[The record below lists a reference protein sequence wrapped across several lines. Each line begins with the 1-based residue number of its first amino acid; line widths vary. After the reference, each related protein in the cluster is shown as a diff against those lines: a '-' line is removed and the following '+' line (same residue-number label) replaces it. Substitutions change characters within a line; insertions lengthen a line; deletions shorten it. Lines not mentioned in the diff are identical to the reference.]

1 MFLWKILLYLHHKTI
16 CMKKLLLLFTLIIL
30 TSNLFAH
37 DFINPIGGRAAAM
50 GGCSAASRGLWA
62 MQNNPAGM
70 AYLDKFSIGLYYE
83 NRWFLSETAYKS
95 AALALPT
102 KFGCLG
108 LSFNQFGSSKYSEN
122 KFGLA
127 YAKDFGPY
135 LQIGL
140 QLDYLSINL
149 GSEYGRQ
156 SAVTFELG
164 IQSQVTEK
172 LRLGTYI
179 FNPVSFKLEQTI
191 NQEKLPIVFRFGLAY
206 QFTKDFVGQCEVEK
220 NTDHDGVSLRGG
232 LEYEA
237 LKNFYLRAGMQYNPN
252 LLSFGL
258 GYEIRFARIDVSA
271 QLHQM
276 LGASLQIG
284 MIFSIGK

>member
-1 MFLWKILLYLHHKTI
+1 MKKILLTVILYLS
-16 CMKKLLLLFTLIIL
+16 LSNAFAYDIL
-30 TSNLFAH
+30 Q
-37 DFINPIGGRAAAM
+37 PVGGRAAAM
-50 GGCSAASRGLWA
+50 GGTAVASRGLWA
-62 MQNNPAGM
+62 LQNNPAGM
-70 AYLDKFSIGLYYE
+70 ANLDRFSFGLYYE
-83 NRWFLSETAYKS
+83 NHWMLKETAFKS
-95 AALALPT
+95 AALAVPV

-140 QLDYLSINL
+140 QLDYLMLSIGNN
-149 GSEYGRQ
+149 YDKQ

-164 IQSQVTEK
+164 IQSQITEK

-179 FNPVSFKLEQTI
+179 FNPVHIALRQSI
-191 NQEKLPIVFRFGLAY
+191 NQEKLPIVFRFGAAY
-206 QFTKDFVGQCEVEK
+206 QFTKDFVGQCEIEK
-220 NTDHDGVSLRGG
+220 NTDYEGVSLRGG

-237 LKNFYLRAGMQYNPN
+237 LKDFYLRAGVQTNPG

-258 GYEIRFARIDVSA
+258 GYEIRFARIDVAA
-271 QLHQM
+271 QLHEI
-276 LGASLQIG
+276 LGNTIQVG
-284 MIFSIGK
+284 MVFSIGKQK